1 MIMYICKRLLVTTL
15 LVILPQLAM
24 ADTWK
29 IDQAHTTVEFKIRHL
44 MVSWVKGVFTDV
56 EGAVDIDE
64 ADLAKSSTKVRIGT
78 ASVDTN
84 NQKRDDHLRSPDFFN
99 AAKFPAMTF
108 VSKQVEVANGQPVK
122 IVGDLTILDVT
133 REVELEVEDFS
144 QTITD
149 PWGNTRRGASA
160 ATKISRSDYGLTW
173 NKALEAGGV
182 VVGDEVRISLEVELI
197 KQ

>member
-1 MIMYICKRLLVTTL
+1 MIMYICKRLLVITL

-44 MVSWVKGVFTDV
+44 MVTWVKGVFTDV
-56 EGAVDIDE
+56 EGTVDIDE
-64 ADLAKSSTKVRIGT
+64 ADLAKSSVKVRIST

-84 NQKRDDHLRSPDFFN
+84 NQKRDDDLRSPNFFD
-99 AAKFPAMTF
+99 AATFPAMTF

-149 PWGNTRRGASA
+149 PWGNTRRGVSA

>member
-1 MIMYICKRLLVTTL
+1 MYIFKRLLVTTL

-99 AAKFPAMTF
+99 AEKFPAMTF
-108 VSKQVEVANGQPVK
+108 VSRQVQVANGQPVK

-133 REVELEVEDFS
+133 REVELEVADFS
-144 QTITD
+144 QTVTD

-160 ATKISRSDYGLTW
+160 STQINRSDYGLTW

-182 VVGDEVRISLEVELI
+182 VVGDEVPINLEIEMI